1 MFSVEKISIAL
12 TPDLA
17 LLVQQAVENDGYA
30 SASEVIREALRD
42 WRLKR
47 SLREKQ
53 IEEIRNLWREGI
65 ASGPGR
71 FNDMSEIIQEA
82 KRVFE
87 VDHKA
92 GEA

>member
-1 MFSVEKISIAL
+1 MPNVEKMSIAL

-17 LLVQQAVENDGYA
+17 FLVQQAVENDGYA

-42 WRLKR
+42 WRTKR
-47 SLREKQ
+47 LLREQQ

-71 FNDMSEIIQEA
+71 FSDMSEILREA
-82 KRVFE
+82 ERRFATE
-87 VDHKA
+87 HKA
-92 GEA
+92 SEA